1 MGSHLVVMISST
13 LVLVY
18 PHVLCFGNK
27 ILLRFVRSIPVLDG
41 DEFTVADKAVPG
53 CMQGVVFLDSWAG
66 SDDVVTIRR

>member
-27 ILLRFVRSIPVLDG
+27 ILLQFVRSVPVLDG
-41 DEFTVADKAVPG
+41 DEFTVADKAVPVL
-53 CMQGVVFLDSWAG
+53 CRVLLF
-66 SDDVVTIRR
+66 